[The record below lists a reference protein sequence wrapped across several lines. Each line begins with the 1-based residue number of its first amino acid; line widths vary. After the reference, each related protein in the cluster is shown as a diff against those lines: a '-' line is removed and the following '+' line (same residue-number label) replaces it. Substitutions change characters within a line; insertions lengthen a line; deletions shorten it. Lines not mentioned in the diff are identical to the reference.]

1 MFIRT
6 KHLMKRISSILLLA
20 GLILAGCSKPG
31 FDPQIKSANAL
42 ADSILTY
49 DFLSNEDIEY
59 AVLEEDHLSLEEM
72 AALFDED
79 IANGVE
85 GAQESKDE
93 FLKRWQEA
101 ADSLAAVNEI
111 DNQVAFWFER
121 RTFSYKTV
129 NQFGN
134 PITLSAFVGW
144 AVYPQKTWTTIKWIP
159 YEQNHVILSCPY
171 THSLEKECASKSKG
185 GEEFKY
191 MIHDNL
197 FIMADGQGFGVNQ
210 DHVQTYLNH
219 GTHARQYFDAL
230 VAGMKLYDNDKRGGK
245 YEKDWDLLVVGAS
258 QGAGDAI
265 AVHKY
270 LDTQTTSLNLVPYYK
285 EESTAEAANLICE
298 RYGVPYGTETVSVPL
313 REKYRFKQSI
323 VCCGP
328 YCPEA
333 TMQKY
338 QFDGKLS
345 FPCVIPLVIKSML
358 ACYPKLADKYNET
371 DFFSDAWNKN
381 KKDFDNIYLHKSKN
395 TDELNLYI
403 RKKLVIDDEQ
413 IAPMYLPLDRMLS
426 ADMLDPDSEIC
437 QDLMECLRDQDLTK
451 GWSPVTETYIYWSNN
466 DEVVPR
472 TNTDHL
478 INLFTEQHIK
488 KVMNLSLTHVLACTI
503 YMTLRWRP

>member
-1 MFIRT
+1 MYIRT
-6 KHLMKRISSILLLA
+6 KHLMKRIAYILLLA

-42 ADSILTY
+42 ADSIITY

-59 AVLEEDHLSLEEM
+59 EVVEEEHLSIEEM
-72 AALFDED
+72 AAYFDED

-93 FLKRWQEA
+93 FLERWQKI
-101 ADSLAAVNEI
+101 ADSLATAGEI
-111 DNQVAFWFER
+111 DNQAAFHFEKR
-121 RTFSYKTV
+121 SFNYKTV
-129 NQFGN
+129 DQFGK
-134 PITLSAFVGW
+134 PITLSAFTGW
-144 AVYPQKTWTTIKWIP
+144 AIYRKFKWP
-159 YEQNHVILSCPY
+159 RMRWVPFEQNHVILSCPY
-171 THSLEKECASKSKG
+171 THTLGDECASKDKG
-185 GEEFKY
+185 GWEFRL
-191 MIHDNL
+191 MLHDNL
-197 FIMADGQGFGVNQ
+197 FIMSDGQGFGVDQ

-230 VAGMKLYDNDKRGGK
+230 VAGMKVYDNDYRGGK
-245 YEKDWDLLVVGAS
+245 YEKDWNLLVVGAS

-313 REKYRFKQSI
+313 RDKYRFKQSI
-323 VCCGP
+323 ICCGP

-338 QFDGKLS
+338 QSDKKLS
-345 FPCVIPLVIKSML
+345 YPCVIPLVIKSML

-371 DFFSDAWNKN
+371 DFFSDEWNKN
-381 KKDFDNIYLHKSKN
+381 KKDFDNIYLHKTKN
-395 TDELNLYI
+395 SDDLNKYI
-403 RKKLVIDDEQ
+403 REKLKTKNEK
-413 IAPMYLPLDRMLS
+413 IAPEYLPLDRMLS

-437 QDLMECLRDQDLTK
+437 QDLMECLREQDLTK
-451 GWSPVTETYIYWSNN
+451 GWSPITETYIYWSDK
-466 DEVVPR
+466 DEVVPPVNSDLL
-472 TNTDHL
+472 TSH
-478 INLFTEQHIK
+478 FGSSHIK
-488 KVMNLSLTHVLACTI
+488 KKINLGRGHVWSCRL
-503 YMTLRWRP
+503 YMVRSW

>member
-1 MFIRT
+1 
-6 KHLMKRISSILLLA
+6 MKKLLSILLFT
-20 GLILAGCSKPG
+20 GLILAGCTKPG
-31 FDPQIKSANAL
+31 FESRIKRANAL

-49 DFLSNEDIEY
+49 DFLSNETIEY
-59 AVLEEDHLSLEEM
+59 EVLEQDHLSLEEM
-72 AALFDED
+72 AASFDED

-93 FLKRWQEA
+93 FLERWQKI
-101 ADSLAAVNEI
+101 ADSLATAGEI
-111 DNQVAFWFER
+111 DNQIAVGFER

-144 AVYPQKTWTTIKWIP
+144 AVYPKKTWTTIKWIP

-171 THSLEKECASKSKG
+171 THTLAEECASRDKG
-185 GEEFKY
+185 GYEFKT

-197 FIMADGQGFGVNQ
+197 FIMSDGQGFGVDNG
-210 DHVQTYLNH
+210 HVQTYLNH
-219 GTHARQYFDAL
+219 KVHARQYFDAL
-230 VAGMKLYDNDKRGGK
+230 VAGMKVYDNDYRGGK
-245 YEKDWDLLVVGAS
+245 YEKDWNLLVVGAS

-270 LDTQTTSLNLVPYYK
+270 LDTQTTSLNLTPYYK
-285 EESTAEAANLICE
+285 NESTAEAANLICE

-313 REKYRFKQSI
+313 REKYRFRQSI

-345 FPCVIPLVIKSML
+345 YPCVIPLVIKSML
-358 ACYPKLADKYNET
+358 ACYPNLANKYNET

-381 KKDFDNIYLHKSKN
+381 KKDFDYIYLHNTKN
-395 TDELNLYI
+395 SDDLNEYI
-403 RKKLVIDDEQ
+403 RKKLVIGNEK
-413 IAPMYLPLDRMLS
+413 IAPRYLPLDRMLS

-437 QDLMECLRDQDLTK
+437 QDLMECLREQDLTS
-451 GWSPVTETYIYWSNN
+451 GWSPVTETYIYWSAN

-472 TNTDHL
+472 VNTDRL
-478 INLFTEQHIK
+478 IQFFTQQHIK
-488 KVMNLSLTHVLACTI
+488 CVMDLSLTHVLACYL
-503 YMTLRWRP
+503 YMASIWSP